1 MLRLAVTN
9 FFRLCR
15 RNAAFSL
22 LSFACLACAFA
33 SFIFIQEF
41 GYYKYV
47 EIVERDRET
56 QTLFFMCSEEA
67 TAQDVYHALCGG
79 DFPEIA
85 SVTASG
91 EWYAGVDWGEGAEWY
106 TPYGRFFT
114 REEVERGAAVA
125 LLGTGYIG
133 SLPPEQ
139 IDTIW
144 ETGIEINGRHFDAIG
159 SHYFNLSLEGAVPA
173 ELRATEVPAPILIP
187 LRAFWESGL
196 AADKLRCVFAV
207 PLTEEQIAKIDA
219 LLRTYA
225 DIHSVSL
232 PTTGN
237 YYAVAVYLN
246 QVLPY
251 TLIILLSLISTAAV
265 LLHWLRREFVRY
277 RIYLICGARR
287 SQIVCLLS
295 VAIALLVTAAYLF
308 AGALLALVTRVAPA
322 GALLRLPWR
331 FHAAIY
337 AGMLLLALLAVNC
350 KALPLLFR
358 GRLLEQ

>member
-1 MLRLAVTN
+1 MR
-9 FFRLCR
+9 
-15 RNAAFSL
+15 
-22 LSFACLACAFA
+22 
-33 SFIFIQEF
+33 
-41 GYYKYV
+41 
-47 EIVERDRET
+47 
-56 QTLFFMCSEEA
+56 
-67 TAQDVYHALCGG
+67 
-79 DFPEIA
+79 P
-85 SVTASG
+85 
-91 EWYAGVDWGEGAEWY
+91 
-106 TPYGRFFT
+106 
-114 REEVERGAAVA
+114 
-125 LLGTGYIG
+125 
-133 SLPPEQ
+133 
-139 IDTIW
+139 
-144 ETGIEINGRHFDAIG
+144 
-159 SHYFNLSLEGAVPA
+159 
-173 ELRATEVPAPILIP
+173 
-187 LRAFWESGL
+187 
-196 AADKLRCVFAV
+196 DKLRCVFAA

-287 SQIVCLLS
+287 PQIVCLL
-295 VAIALLVTAAYLF
+295 VGRHRAARHGRVPVCRRAAR
-308 AGALLALVTRVAPA
+308 AGHKGRAGGRAAAPA
-322 GALLRLPWR
+322 PWR

>member
-1 MLRLAVTN
+1 M
-9 FFRLCR
+9 
-15 RNAAFSL
+15 
-22 LSFACLACAFA
+22 
-33 SFIFIQEF
+33 
-41 GYYKYV
+41 
-47 EIVERDRET
+47 
-56 QTLFFMCSEEA
+56 
-67 TAQDVYHALCGG
+67 
-79 DFPEIA
+79 
-85 SVTASG
+85 
-91 EWYAGVDWGEGAEWY
+91 
-106 TPYGRFFT
+106 
-114 REEVERGAAVA
+114 
-125 LLGTGYIG
+125 
-133 SLPPEQ
+133 
-139 IDTIW
+139 
-144 ETGIEINGRHFDAIG
+144 
-159 SHYFNLSLEGAVPA
+159 
-173 ELRATEVPAPILIP
+173 PAPILIP

-196 AADKLRCVFAV
+196 AADKLRCVFAA

-219 LLRTYA
+219 LLRTYG